1 MRKKNYVQ
9 LDNLILIDLLFSID
23 CLDPSIT
30 TTNNIVTAA
39 ATTTTTIIIIIII
52 YYCYC
57 YMRCER
63 NKG

>member
-1 MRKKNYVQ
+1 MRKKKIYVQ

-39 ATTTTTIIIIIII
+39 TTTTIIIIIIII

>member
-39 ATTTTTIIIIIII
+39 ATTTTTIIIIIIAI
-52 YYCYC
+52 AI
-57 YMRCER
+57 
-63 NKG
+63 